1 MSYQDMQYANI
12 GKAEFMK
19 KAEEAYEELMS
30 RDTGKLID
38 IEEAVAELSLEL
50 RRSLLQSKLELE
62 LKKKSQ
68 CSRNVRNAVEFCEIR
83 AKNLGI
89 SKRVKGK

>member
-1 MSYQDMQYANI
+1 MSYQNMQY
-12 GKAEFMK
+12 GSVEKAEFMK

-38 IEEAVAELSLEL
+38 IEEAIAELSSEL
-50 RRSLLQSKLELE
+50 RQSLLQSKLELE
-62 LKKKSQ
+62 LKKKNQ
-68 CSRNVRNAVEFCEIR
+68 CSRNVANAVVSCEIK